1 MLKIWEG
8 KRMLETLANK
18 KEMGNKYGK
27 SDIFVVVVIYFVGR
41 LLFVIFFLHTSF
53 SVWRTEGFWSET
65 WSRILSSKL
74 TSEARHCFALLWKL
88 ARVGI
93 CVVDAQ
99 NGVFP
104 GRRLQGSHSP
114 QLKLCPRRDQIR
126 EGLNWVI
133 LCCAGGGPVVC
144 DVCLCVALISVP
156 MGSAFF
162 ECSFGAWCTGL
173 FHSTQ
178 PMAQP
183 ILQDGNEPH
192 VELGIGS
199 CCQWCQW
206 QGTDWLQD

>member
-1 MLKIWEG
+1 MEK
-8 KRMLETLANK
+8 
-18 KEMGNKYGK
+18 
-27 SDIFVVVVIYFVGR
+27 VIYLLLLSFILLVACF
-41 LLFVIFFLHTSF
+41 LLFFFYIPHFQSEEQRDF
-53 SVWRTEGFWSET
+53 GQRPEVGFWA
-65 WSRILSSKL
+65 L
-74 TSEARHCFALLWKL
+74 TLLLWKL

-114 QLKLCPRRDQIR
+114 QLKLCPQRDQIR